1 MAFDSKSAKTYRALS
16 SKDKDKLHAL
26 VSYLCEGEDHEAY
39 QETMYAYLNGIADW
53 RADYAKLTSSTQD
66 DQSSN

>member
-16 SKDKDKLHAL
+16 SKDKDKLHTL
-26 VSYLCEGEDHEAY
+26 VTYLCEGEGFEAY

-53 RADYAKLTSSTQD
+53 KADYAKLTSSTPD
-66 DQSSN
+66 DQRST